1 MNVGNPDE
9 AFGLS
14 FLPSDGVGLARLEF
28 IILSAIPIHPMALV
42 EYDDLEDRALRTEI
56 DRLTRGYPDK
66 AAFFVAGR
74 GGRFADRA
82 AFHPRGVVRLR
93 FKSNE

>member
-28 IILSAIPIHPMALV
+28 IILNAIPIHPMALV
-42 EYDDLEDRALRTEI
+42 EYDTLEDLRCAPRSTGSRAGTPTNPRSSWTGSP
-56 DRLTRGYPDK
+56 RAWRRSPPRSTR
-66 AAFFVAGR
+66 AR
-74 GGRFADRA
+74 
-82 AFHPRGVVRLR
+82 
-93 FKSNE
+93 